1 MSETTESK
9 GATERSR
16 LAHIERVLRIREG
29 SDASLGAGEYIH
41 VAELTDGSKVPF
53 CAKAMDYIITEGM
66 DVIKFED
73 EIYVDDE
80 IRERVNII
88 DLGCMK
94 NDNVLHHGGIL
105 PLDMFHEVTDEI
117 IYDERI
123 CKDII
128 LFHDR
133 EDGRD
138 VVTGG
143 ELVGADV
150 TQLLGVIP
158 ADFSANSAS
167 MRKPYAGRCLAKAE
181 LPEKGAHGDIWFVK
195 EGQTDYIYLAE
206 PDIITEETGW
216 LEYGK
221 YPTLAERRRI
231 RQERVGKI
239 LEEQRKGAVS

>member
-1 MSETTESK
+1 MSEEQTADAIRKCE
-9 GATERSR
+9 R
-16 LAHIERVLRIREG
+16 LAHIEKVLRIREG
-29 SDASLGAGEYIH
+29 SDAGLGAGEYIH
-41 VAELTDGSKVPF
+41 VAELTDGREVPF
-53 CAKAMDYIITEGM
+53 CAKAMDYIISEGM
-66 DVIKFED
+66 DVIMFED

-117 IYDERI
+117 IYDESI

-133 EDGRD
+133 VDGRD

-158 ADFSANSAS
+158 ANVSANSAS
-167 MRKPYAGRCLAKAE
+167 MRKPYAGRCLTKAE

-195 EGQTDYIYLAE
+195 EGQTDYIYFAE

-216 LEYGK
+216 LEYGR
-221 YPTLAERRRI
+221 YPTLAERRRV
-231 RQERVGKI
+231 RQERVKKI
-239 LEEQRKGAVS
+239 LEENRKGALA

>member
-1 MSETTESK
+1 MSDAQAKETAQYRT
-9 GATERSR
+9 R
-16 LAHIERVLRIREG
+16 LAHIEKVLRIREG
-29 SDASLGAGEYIH
+29 SDTGLGAGEYIH
-41 VAELTDGSKVPF
+41 VAELTDGREVPF
-53 CAKAMDYIITEGM
+53 CKKMMDGCIAVGDM
-66 DVIKFED
+66 VVMFED
-73 EIYVDDE
+73 NVYVDDE
-80 IRERVNII
+80 LFDRVNII
-88 DLGCMK
+88 DAGCMK
-94 NDNVLHHGGIL
+94 KDNVLLHGGIL
-105 PLDMFHEVTDEI
+105 PLGMFHEVTDEI
-117 IYDERI
+117 IYDEQL

-167 MRKPYAGRCLAKAE
+167 MRKPYAGRCLTKAE

-195 EGQTDYIYLAE
+195 EGQTDYIYFAE

-231 RQERVGKI
+231 RQERVSKI
-239 LEEQRKGAVS
+239 MEEHRKGAVS